1 MFIRDHT
8 FLLIS
13 LFIFI
18 SCERQ
23 SQLSSDNDDNEYNF
37 IEEDIVLDQNGE
49 VITTTIEIDHFSS
62 SEDCQT
68 CHQQHFEEWGMSM
81 HAHSF
86 HDPIFFNLWSHE
98 KINRP
103 STATNYCT
111 QCHAPASFV
120 SNYDLSEV
128 NSIGDLDFLP
138 DAIKEGVSCQFC
150 HNTVNTS
157 TDVFTEDNIAAVAE
171 YHLSID
177 KMVMYGSIQNP
188 EENAYHDSY
197 YSEIYESSGICLPCH
212 SQYIRGMPI
221 EATFQE
227 WNSFPGFSMSD
238 EGSCQSCHMKIQP
251 DGHHDHSFTGVD
263 FHDLTSPVDFSSQE
277 YIKIIDLM
285 ESAAELEFIG
295 QSDSLVNQI
304 ELNTVLNIP
313 VKIKSFTGHKFP
325 SGTTF
330 SREAWIE
337 LKVED
342 SNQNLIYS
350 SGIINGVEDLD
361 SSDQNLLV
369 FTSWLLDE
377 EGNIINEASNAYDY
391 IDQTLNTMGTRFHN
405 YEVFIENGIE
415 GPLLISARL
424 LFRPFK
430 PSILNDLN
438 PELVPNIPT
447 YEIDSITKEVIIS
460 SQ

>member
-1 MFIRDHT
+1 M
-8 FLLIS
+8 LL
-13 LFIFI
+13 FF
-18 SCERQ
+18 SCEKE
-23 SQLSSDNDDNEYNF
+23 SQLGSDSSNNSDDS
-37 IEEDIVLDQNGE
+37 IEEIIVLGQDGE
-49 VITTTIEIDHFSS
+49 VVSTTIDIEHFASS
-62 SEDCQT
+62 QDCQN
-68 CHQQHFEEWGMSM
+68 CHQQHFQEWNTSM

-86 HDPIFFNLWSHE
+86 HDPIFFSLWSHE

-128 NSIGDLDFLP
+128 TSINDIDFLP
-138 DAIKEGVSCQFC
+138 DPVKEGVSCQFC

-157 TDVFTEDNIAAVAE
+157 IDVFTEDNVAAVAE
-171 YHLSID
+171 YHLSVD
-177 KMVMYGSIQNP
+177 KMIMYGSLQNP
-188 EENAYHDSY
+188 EENDYHDSY

-227 WNSFPGFSMSD
+227 WSSFPGFSMSD
-238 EGSCQSCHMKIQP
+238 EGSCQSCHMKIQS
-251 DGHHDHSFTGVD
+251 DGHHDHSFIGVD
-263 FHDLTSPVDFSSQE
+263 FYDLTSPIDFSSQE
-277 YIKIIDLM
+277 YIKIVDLL

-295 QSDSLVNQI
+295 QTDTLADQI
-304 ELNTVLNIP
+304 ELGSVLNIP
-313 VKIKSFTGHKFP
+313 IRVKSFTGHKFP

-330 SREAWIE
+330 SREAWVE

-342 SNQNLIYS
+342 LNQNLIYS
-350 SGIINGVEDLD
+350 SGIVEELDDLD
-361 SSDQNLLV
+361 SSDENLLV
-369 FTSWLLDE
+369 FTSWLLDQ
-377 EGNIINEASNAYDY
+377 EGNIISEASNAYDY

-405 YEVFIENGIE
+405 YEISIEGEVE
-415 GPLLISARL
+415 GPLTISARL

-430 PSILNDLN
+430 PFILNNLN

-447 YEIDSITKEVIIS
+447 YEIDIITKEVDILD
-460 SQ
+460 Q

>member
-1 MFIRDHT
+1 MFIKKNI
-8 FLLIS
+8 FLLTS
-13 LFIFI
+13 LLILL
-18 SCERQ
+18 SCEKE
-23 SQLSSDNDDNEYNF
+23 SQLGNDNSDSSYDF
-37 IEEDIVLDQNGE
+37 IEETIILSQDGDV
-49 VITTTIEIDHFSS
+49 VSTTINIEHFASS
-62 SEDCQT
+62 QDCQS
-68 CHQQHFEEWGMSM
+68 CHQQQFEEWSESM

-86 HDPIFFNLWSHE
+86 HDPIFFSLWSHE

-120 SNYDLSEV
+120 SNYDLTDI
-128 NSIGDLDFLP
+128 NSINDIDFLP
-138 DAIKEGVSCQFC
+138 DPVKEGVSCQFC

-157 TDVFTEDNIAAVAE
+157 TDVFTEDNVAAVAD

-177 KMVMYGSIQNP
+177 KMIMYGSIQNP
-188 EENAYHDSY
+188 VENDYHDSY
-197 YSEIYESSGICLPCH
+197 YSEIYKSSGICLPCH

-238 EGSCQSCHMKIQP
+238 EGSCQSCHMKMQP

-263 FHDLTSPVDFSSQE
+263 FHDLTSPVDISSQE

-295 QSDSLVNQI
+295 QIDTLVNQI
-304 ELNTVLNIP
+304 ELGTVLNIP
-313 VKIKSFTGHKFP
+313 IKVKSFTGHKFP

-342 SNQNLIYS
+342 VHQNLIFS
-350 SGIINGVEDLD
+350 SGVVNGFDDLD
-361 SSDQNLLV
+361 VADEDLLV
-369 FTSWLLDE
+369 FTSWLLDQ

-391 IDQTLNTMGTRFHN
+391 IDQTLNTMGTRFHS
-405 YEVFIENGIE
+405 YEVLIGNRVE
-415 GPLLISARL
+415 GPLLVSARL

-430 PSILNDLN
+430 PFILNDLN

-447 YEIDSITKEVIIS
+447 YEIDFITKEIIIS
-460 SQ
+460 NQ